1 MIAWTESDRLIIEH
15 RELAHRFARRYLG
28 LLERDDLYAAA
39 DEGLCRAARTWRPS
53 RADFAS
59 YLHSKVMQCV
69 VDEVRRCHGRRDRP
83 RIKTVVAEEWEMDRP
98 APAPDLERLIDLRDA
113 LGRMPERPRRMV
125 FAGAAGYSLREIAAA
140 FGVTES
146 RVCQVTV
153 KARRLLEVA

>member
-15 RELAHRFARRYLG
+15 RELAHRFAGKYRG

-53 RADFAS
+53 GADFVS

-69 VDEVRRCHGRRDRP
+69 VDEVRLCHGRRDRP
-83 RIKTVVAEEWEMDRP
+83 RIKTVAAEEWELDRP
-98 APAPDLERLIDLRDA
+98 APERNLARVIDLRAA
-113 LGRMPERPRRMV
+113 LGRLPERTRRMV

-140 FGVTES
+140 FGVGES

-153 KARRLLEVA
+153 KARKYLEVA